1 MVLLGLGNYP
11 EAREVLQR
19 AVEADS
25 THVPALFA
33 AAQLAL
39 ATAKYCLAQ
48 GTPGKSCRALHDTG
62 CVAKGRIHCPT

>member
-19 AVEADS
+19 AVQADS

-33 AAQLAL
+33 AAQLGL
-39 ATAKYCLAQ
+39 ATAKYRIVQ
-48 GTPGKSCRALHDTG
+48 GTPGLFCCPLLHITTST
-62 CVAKGRIHCPT
+62 CC